1 MKKLSICFLSVCFFA
16 FGNTPASHPEQDV
29 VKESELESS
38 GGEST
43 DGLSREVYFSKD
55 SETQLEKQRDALTT
69 VKFNILGGAI
79 LLQGDVRVRYKVFSI
94 KDGPVSLVGNDPVS
108 LIGNSTILPRDAFNN
123 EFNLYLNYVAR
134 RFYAKLRLKFSNKM
148 GAQGGTTGKFS
159 LEKAYFG
166 HQVFREGATIVGI
179 EAGRRDLLEMLESK
193 VQFGSRMDGASV
205 YLATEVPKLF
215 EFDLRGILT
224 IVDFAKTHFAPIIQ
238 VSFYNISDYGLY
250 VKYAY
255 VDWEKK
261 GTTRIFNGS
270 GNADGRKEMEFNPRY
285 QFRISQWTL
294 GFVPRTKI
302 LGKKVRFYGAFL
314 LNHAAKK
321 RALTNCRRENL
332 ACYGGFTYGNA
343 YQKGDISLDVNYQ
356 YVEAQSVP
364 GFDSSGIG
372 TGNPR
377 ENVFYGPAKN
387 DITGAKLKPNQITVS
402 NANGNTNFKGV
413 SASFAYILTR
423 NLKWQISGNY
433 SRRLDGQIGPNRTF
447 KQIDTSL
454 IYSF

>member
-1 MKKLSICFLSVCFFA
+1 MRKLSICFLSVCFFA
-16 FGNTPASHPEQDV
+16 FGNVPAAHPEEDV
-29 VKESELESS
+29 VTESELESS
-38 GGEST
+38 GAEST
-43 DGLSREVYFSKD
+43 GGLSREVYFSKD
-55 SETQLEKQRDALTT
+55 SEAQLEKQRDALTT

-79 LLQGDVRVRYKVFSI
+79 LLQGDVRVRYKVFSV
-94 KDGPVSLVGNDPVS
+94 KDGPVNLVGNP
-108 LIGNSTILPRDAFNN
+108 TTLPRDAFNN

-148 GAQGGTTGKFS
+148 GAQGGTTGRLS

-166 HQVFREGATIVGI
+166 HQVLREGATIVGL

-193 VQFGSRMDGASV
+193 VQFGSRMDGASF
-205 YLATEVPKLF
+205 YLATEFPKFF

-224 IVDFAKTHFAPIIQ
+224 VVDFTKTHFAPIVQ

-255 VDWEKK
+255 VDWEKR

-294 GFVPRTKI
+294 GFVPRAKI

-314 LNHAAKK
+314 WNHAAKK
-321 RALTNCRRENL
+321 TALTNDRKENL

-364 GFDSSGIG
+364 GFDGSGIG

-387 DITGAKLKPNQITVS
+387 NITGVSLKPNQITAS
-402 NANGNTNFKGV
+402 TANGNTNFKGV
-413 SASFAYILTR
+413 SASFAYILTK
-423 NLKWQISGNY
+423 NLKWQISGSY